1 MLVEGNELSRRQ
13 QTDVPTKTGFSPCLA
28 RSPSALLCLAEPYC
42 SVLLVLLL
50 LSELLPEP
58 EPPVVDPPVELLLDS
73 TLVVR

>member
-1 MLVEGNELSRRQ
+1 MLVEGNELSRHQ

-28 RSPSALLCLAEPYC
+28 RSPFALLCLAEPYC
-42 SVLLVLLL
+42 SVLLLLLL

-58 EPPVVDPPVELLLDS
+58 EPPVVDPPVEPLLDS

>member
-1 MLVEGNELSRRQ
+1 MLVEGNELSRHQ

-28 RSPSALLCLAEPYC
+28 RSPFALLCLAEPYC

-58 EPPVVDPPVELLLDS
+58 EPSVVDPPVELLLDS

>member
-28 RSPSALLCLAEPYC
+28 RSPFALLCLAEPYC
-42 SVLLVLLL
+42 SVSLLSLL

-58 EPPVVDPPVELLLDS
+58 EPPVVDPPVEPLLDS